1 MKRRGARILCVAIS
15 FILFL
20 SAVEP
25 VLATT
30 ISGLQ
35 EDIKKNQSQLNS
47 VNQQIAGYQSAQ
59 EGLGEEIDDLDAE
72 MVALLTDINLIQEA
86 IEDKEVDIA
95 NTQVAYDEAV
105 ADKDEQYESMKI
117 RIKFMYE
124 KGDSSYLQ
132 MFLGARSMSDMMN
145 KANYIQELYDYDR
158 KLLEEYEATV
168 RQVEELQERLEE
180 EKSELETSKTELE
193 EEQAYVNEVLEQKQK
208 EYENYSVVLSKAK
221 REAAAY
227 TAKIKQETAQIRKLE
242 EEERKRKEEE
252 ERRRKEEEER
262 KRKEEE
268 ERQKAEQAAANAQPN
283 DAASSD
289 DDSPD
294 SDSLNTTTASDNVQS
309 SGSSA
314 GTGDSSSKPSSSG
327 GGKGQEIANFA
338 CKYIGYPYVAGGTS
352 LTNGADCSG
361 FVMAVYQAFGYSL
374 PRSSYAQSGA
384 GRGVSYSE
392 AQPGDIIYYG
402 GHVGIYIGN
411 GQIVHASTERSGIKI
426 TSATYRSIITV
437 RRIV

>member
-1 MKRRGARILCVAIS
+1 MKGYWKMRRKGTRIFCVMMV
-15 FILFL
+15 FLLFML
-20 SAVEP
+20 TTEP

-35 EDIKKNQSQLNS
+35 EDIKRNQSQLNN
-47 VNQQIAGYQSAQ
+47 VNQQIAGYQDAQ
-59 EGLGEEIDDLDAE
+59 EGVEEEISDLDAE

-86 IEDKEVDIA
+86 IAEKEEDIA

-105 ADKDEQYESMKI
+105 AEKDEQYESMKV

-124 KGDSSYLQ
+124 KGDQSYLQ
-132 MFLGARSMSDMMN
+132 LFLGAQSMSDMMN
-145 KANYIQELYDYDR
+145 KAHYIEQLYEYDR
-158 KLLEEYEATV
+158 TLLEQYEATV
-168 RQVEELQERLEE
+168 QQVAQLQDRLEE
-180 EKSELETSKTELE
+180 EKSELVTSKTELE
-193 EEQAYVNEVLEQKQK
+193 EQQDYVNEVLEQKRQ
-208 EYENYSVVLSKAK
+208 EYENYNAVLAKAK

-242 EEERKRKEEE
+242 EEERKR
-252 ERRRKEEEER
+252 REEEER

-268 ERQKAEQAAANAQPN
+268 ERRRKQEEERRKAEQEANGEQQDDPGTT
-283 DAASSD
+283 DDEDTSETEDKTEKSD
-289 DDSPD
+289 DSKKPD
-294 SDSLNTTTASDNVQS
+294 DTSGKPAS
-309 SGSSA
+309 SGSS
-314 GTGDSSSKPSSSG
+314 
-327 GGKGQEIANFA
+327 KGQEIAKFA
-338 CKYIGYPYVAGGTS
+338 CKYVGYPYVAGGTS

-361 FVMAVYQAFGYSL
+361 FVLAVYKNFGYSL

-426 TSATYRSIITV
+426 TSATYRNI
-437 RRIV
+437 

>member
-1 MKRRGARILCVAIS
+1 MKGYWKMKRRGTRIFCVAMS
-15 FILFL
+15 FVLFL
-20 SAVEP
+20 LAAEP

-35 EDIKKNQSQLNS
+35 EDIKRNQSQLNS
-47 VNQQIAGYQSAQ
+47 VNQQIAGYQDAQ
-59 EGLGEEIDDLDAE
+59 EGVEEEISDLDAE

-86 IEDKEVDIA
+86 IEEKEQDIA

-105 ADKDEQYESMKI
+105 ATKDEQYESMKI

-124 KGDSSYLQ
+124 KGDQSYLQ
-132 MFLGARSMSDMMN
+132 LFLGAQSMSDMVN
-145 KANYIQELYDYDR
+145 KAHYIEELYEYDR
-158 KLLEEYEATV
+158 TLLEQYEATV
-168 RQVEELQERLEE
+168 QQVALLQDQLEE
-180 EKSELETSKTELE
+180 EKSELVTSKTEME
-193 EEQAYVNEVLEQKQK
+193 EQQAYVNEVLEQKKQ

-242 EEERKRKEEE
+242 EEERKRREEE

-268 ERQKAEQAAANAQPN
+268 ERRKAEEAANAADVQQGG
-283 DAASSD
+283 ASD
-289 DDSPD
+289 DER
-294 SDSLNTTTASDNVQS
+294 SDHSDNS
-309 SGSSA
+309 GNSGNSGSNA
-314 GTGDSSSKPSSSG
+314 PSSNPVSSG
-327 GGKGQEIANFA
+327 GGKGQEIARFA
-338 CKYIGYPYVAGGTS
+338 CQYIGYPYVAGGTS

-361 FVMAVYQAFGYSL
+361 FVLAVYKNFGYSL

-426 TSATYRSIITV
+426 TSATYRNIITV

>member
-1 MKRRGARILCVAIS
+1 MKGCGLKGYGKMKRKGTRLLCVTLS
-15 FILFL
+15 FLLFL
-20 SAVEP
+20 AAAEP
-25 VLATT
+25 VCATT

-35 EDIKKNQSQLNS
+35 EEIKRNQSQLND
-47 VNQQIAGYQSAQ
+47 VNRQIAGYQDAQ
-59 EGLGEEIDDLDAE
+59 EGVEEEISDLDAE

-86 IEDKEVDIA
+86 IGDKEEEIA
-95 NTQVAYDEAV
+95 NTQIAYDEAV

-124 KGDSSYLQ
+124 KGDDSYLQ
-132 MFLGARSMSDMMN
+132 LFFGAKNMSDMMN
-145 KANYIQELYDYDR
+145 KAHYIEELYEYDR
-158 KLLEEYEATV
+158 NLLEQYEAAV
-168 RQVEELQERLEE
+168 QRVAELQDKLEE
-180 EKSELETSKTELE
+180 EKSELVTSKTEM
-193 EEQAYVNEVLEQKQK
+193 EEQQVYMKEVLEQKKK
-208 EYENYSVVLSKAK
+208 EYENYSTVLAKAK

-242 EEERKRKEEE
+242 EEERKRREEE
-252 ERRRKEEEER
+252 ERRRREEEER

-268 ERQKAEQAAANAQPN
+268 QRRAEQAAAEGQGDEDDTDGA
-283 DAASSD
+283 DGEKD
-289 DDSPD
+289 DDKPD
-294 SDSLNTTTASDNVQS
+294 DSEDKGKEPAP
-309 SGSSA
+309 
-314 GTGDSSSKPSSSG
+314 KKSSG

-338 CKYIGYPYVAGGTS
+338 CKYVGYPYVAGGTS

-361 FVMAVYQAFGYSL
+361 FVLAVYKNFGYSL

-426 TSATYRSIITV
+426 TSATYRNIITV

>member
-1 MKRRGARILCVAIS
+1 MKGYWKMRRKGTRIFCVMMV
-15 FILFL
+15 FLLFML
-20 SAVEP
+20 TTEP

-35 EDIKKNQSQLNS
+35 EDIKRNQSQLNN
-47 VNQQIAGYQSAQ
+47 VNQQIAGYQDAQ
-59 EGLGEEIDDLDAE
+59 EGVEEEISDLDAE

-86 IEDKEVDIA
+86 IAEKEEDIA

-105 ADKDEQYESMKI
+105 SEKDEQYESMKV

-124 KGDSSYLQ
+124 KGDQSYLQ
-132 MFLGARSMSDMMN
+132 LFLGAQSMSDMMN
-145 KANYIQELYDYDR
+145 KAHYIEQLYEYDR
-158 KLLEEYEATV
+158 TLLEQYEATV
-168 RQVEELQERLEE
+168 QQVAQLQDRLEE
-180 EKSELETSKTELE
+180 EKSELVTSKTELE
-193 EEQAYVNEVLEQKQK
+193 EQQEYVNEVLEQKRQ
-208 EYENYSVVLSKAK
+208 EYENYNAVLAKAK

-242 EEERKRKEEE
+242 EEERKR
-252 ERRRKEEEER
+252 REEEER

-268 ERQKAEQAAANAQPN
+268 ERRRKQEEERRKAEQEANGEQQDDPGTTDDE
-283 DAASSD
+283 DASETEDKTEKSD
-289 DDSPD
+289 DSKKPD
-294 SDSLNTTTASDNVQS
+294 DTSGKPAS
-309 SGSSA
+309 SGSS
-314 GTGDSSSKPSSSG
+314 
-327 GGKGQEIANFA
+327 KGQEIAKFA
-338 CKYIGYPYVAGGTS
+338 CKYVGYPYVAGGTS

-361 FVMAVYQAFGYSL
+361 FVLAVYKNFGYSL

-426 TSATYRSIITV
+426 TSATYRDIITV

>member
-1 MKRRGARILCVAIS
+1 MKRRWTQIFCVMMS

-20 SAVEP
+20 LTAEP

-35 EDIKKNQSQLNS
+35 EDIKRNQSQLNS
-47 VNQQIAGYQSAQ
+47 VNKEIAGYQDAQ
-59 EGLGEEIDDLDAE
+59 EGVEEEISDLDAE

-86 IEDKEVDIA
+86 IDEKEEDIA
-95 NTQVAYDEAV
+95 NTQVAYDAAV
-105 ADKDEQYESMKI
+105 AEKDEQYESMKI

-124 KGDSSYLQ
+124 KGDESYLQ
-132 MFLGARSMSDMMN
+132 LFLGAQSMSDMMN
-145 KANYIQELYDYDR
+145 KAHYIEQLYEYDR
-158 KLLEEYEATV
+158 TLLEQYEATV
-168 RQVEELQERLEE
+168 QQVAQLWDQLEE
-180 EKSELETSKTELE
+180 EKSELVTSKTEME
-193 EEQAYVNEVLEQKQK
+193 EQQAYVNEVLEQKKQ
-208 EYENYSVVLSKAK
+208 EYENYSTVLAKAK

-242 EEERKRKEEE
+242 EEDRKRREEEE
-252 ERRRKEEEER
+252 ERRRAEEAAAESQQGGGSENDDSSASEERTDDSGEEE
-262 KRKEEE
+262 
-268 ERQKAEQAAANAQPN
+268 
-283 DAASSD
+283 SSG
-289 DDSPD
+289 DSG
-294 SDSLNTTTASDNVQS
+294 S
-309 SGSSA
+309 SGSDAS
-314 GTGDSSSKPSSSG
+314 PNNPVSSG
-327 GGKGQEIANFA
+327 GGKGQEIARFA
-338 CKYIGYPYVAGGTS
+338 CQFIGNPYVAGGTS

-361 FVMAVYQAFGYSL
+361 FVLAVYKNFGYSL

-384 GRGVSYSE
+384 GRAVSYAE

-411 GQIVHASTERSGIKI
+411 GQIVHASTERTGIKI

>member
-1 MKRRGARILCVAIS
+1 MKGYWKMRRKGTRIFCVMMV
-15 FILFL
+15 FLLFML
-20 SAVEP
+20 TTEP

-35 EDIKKNQSQLNS
+35 EDIKRNQSQLNN
-47 VNQQIAGYQSAQ
+47 VNQQIAGYQDAQ
-59 EGLGEEIDDLDAE
+59 EGVEEEISDLDAE

-86 IEDKEVDIA
+86 IAEKEEDIA

-105 ADKDEQYESMKI
+105 AEKDEQYESMKV

-124 KGDSSYLQ
+124 KGDQSYLQ
-132 MFLGARSMSDMMN
+132 LFLGAQSMSDMMN
-145 KANYIQELYDYDR
+145 KAHYIEQLYEYDR
-158 KLLEEYEATV
+158 TLLEQYEATV
-168 RQVEELQERLEE
+168 QQVAQLQDRLEE
-180 EKSELETSKTELE
+180 EKSELVTSKTELE
-193 EEQAYVNEVLEQKQK
+193 EQQDYVNEVLEQKRQ
-208 EYENYSVVLSKAK
+208 EYENYNAVLAKAK

-242 EEERKRKEEE
+242 EEERKR
-252 ERRRKEEEER
+252 REEEER

-268 ERQKAEQAAANAQPN
+268 ERRRKQEEERRKAEQEANGEQQDDPGTT
-283 DAASSD
+283 DDEDTSETEDKTEKSD
-289 DDSPD
+289 DSKKPD
-294 SDSLNTTTASDNVQS
+294 DTSGKPAS
-309 SGSSA
+309 SGSS
-314 GTGDSSSKPSSSG
+314 
-327 GGKGQEIANFA
+327 KGQEIAKFV
-338 CKYIGYPYVAGGTS
+338 CKYVGYPYVAGGTS

-361 FVMAVYQAFGYSL
+361 FVLAVYKNFGYSL

-426 TSATYRSIITV
+426 TSATYRNIITV

>member
-1 MKRRGARILCVAIS
+1 MKGYWKMRRKGTRIFCVMMV
-15 FILFL
+15 FLLFML
-20 SAVEP
+20 TTEP

-35 EDIKKNQSQLNS
+35 EDIKRNQSQLNN
-47 VNQQIAGYQSAQ
+47 VNQQIAGYQDAQ
-59 EGLGEEIDDLDAE
+59 EGVEEEISDLDAE

-86 IEDKEVDIA
+86 IAEKEEDIA

-105 ADKDEQYESMKI
+105 AEKDEQYESMKV

-124 KGDSSYLQ
+124 KGDQSYLQ
-132 MFLGARSMSDMMN
+132 LFLGAQSMSDMMN
-145 KANYIQELYDYDR
+145 KAHYIEQLYEYDR
-158 KLLEEYEATV
+158 TLLEQYEATV
-168 RQVEELQERLEE
+168 QQVAQLQDRLEE
-180 EKSELETSKTELE
+180 EKSELVTSKTELE
-193 EEQAYVNEVLEQKQK
+193 EQQEYVNEVLEQKRQ
-208 EYENYSVVLSKAK
+208 EYENYNAVLAKAK

-242 EEERKRKEEE
+242 EEERKR
-252 ERRRKEEEER
+252 REEEER

-268 ERQKAEQAAANAQPN
+268 ERRRKQEEERRKAEQEANGEQQDDPGTTDDE
-283 DAASSD
+283 DASETEDKTEKSD
-289 DDSPD
+289 DSKKPD
-294 SDSLNTTTASDNVQS
+294 DTSGKPAS
-309 SGSSA
+309 SGSS
-314 GTGDSSSKPSSSG
+314 
-327 GGKGQEIANFA
+327 KGQEIAKFA
-338 CKYIGYPYVAGGTS
+338 CKYVGYPYVAGGTS

-361 FVMAVYQAFGYSL
+361 FVLAVYKNFGYSL

-426 TSATYRSIITV
+426 TSATYRNIITV

>member
-1 MKRRGARILCVAIS
+1 MKRRGTQIFCVMMS
-15 FILFL
+15 FVLFL
-20 SAVEP
+20 LTAEP

-35 EDIKKNQSQLNS
+35 EDIKRNQSQLNS
-47 VNQQIAGYQSAQ
+47 VNKQIAGYQDAQ
-59 EGLGEEIDDLDAE
+59 EGVEEEISDLDAE

-86 IEDKEVDIA
+86 IEEKEEDIA
-95 NTQVAYDEAV
+95 STQVAYDEAV
-105 ADKDEQYESMKI
+105 AEKDEQYESMKV

-124 KGDSSYLQ
+124 KGDQSYLQ
-132 MFLGARSMSDMMN
+132 LFLGAQSMSDMMN
-145 KANYIQELYDYDR
+145 KAHYIEQLYEYDR
-158 KLLEEYEATV
+158 TLLEQYEAV
-168 RQVEELQERLEE
+168 VQQVAQLQDQLEE
-180 EKSELETSKTELE
+180 EKSELVTSKTEME
-193 EEQAYVNEVLEQKQK
+193 EQQAYVNEVLEQKKQ
-208 EYENYSVVLSKAK
+208 EYENYNAVLSKAK

-242 EEERKRKEEE
+242 EEERKRREEE
-252 ERRRKEEEER
+252 ERKRKEEEER

-268 ERQKAEQAAANAQPN
+268 EKKRAAESSDNQQSDGENSGN
-283 DAASSD
+283 STSSD
-289 DDSPD
+289 DKR
-294 SDSLNTTTASDNVQS
+294 SDNS
-309 SGSSA
+309 ADSGNSGNNGSNA
-314 GTGDSSSKPSSSG
+314 STNKPVSSG
-327 GGKGQEIANFA
+327 GGKGQEIAKFA
-338 CKYIGYPYVAGGTS
+338 CQYIGYPYVAGGTS

-361 FVMAVYQAFGYSL
+361 FVLAVYKNFGYSL

-426 TSATYRSIITV
+426 TSATYRNIITV

>member
-1 MKRRGARILCVAIS
+1 MKGYWKMRRKGTRIFCVMMV
-15 FILFL
+15 FLLFML
-20 SAVEP
+20 TTEP

-35 EDIKKNQSQLNS
+35 EDIKRNQSQLNN
-47 VNQQIAGYQSAQ
+47 VNQQIAGYQDAQ
-59 EGLGEEIDDLDAE
+59 EGVEEEISDLDAE

-86 IEDKEVDIA
+86 IAEKEEDIA

-105 ADKDEQYESMKI
+105 AEKDEQYESMKV

-124 KGDSSYLQ
+124 KGDQSYLQ
-132 MFLGARSMSDMMN
+132 LFLGAQSMSDMMN
-145 KANYIQELYDYDR
+145 KAHYIEQLYEYDR
-158 KLLEEYEATV
+158 TLLEQYEATV
-168 RQVEELQERLEE
+168 QQVAQLQDRLEE
-180 EKSELETSKTELE
+180 EKSELVTSKTDLE
-193 EEQAYVNEVLEQKQK
+193 DQQDYVNEVLEQKRQ
-208 EYENYSVVLSKAK
+208 EYENYNAVLAKAK

-242 EEERKRKEEE
+242 EEERKR
-252 ERRRKEEEER
+252 REEEER

-268 ERQKAEQAAANAQPN
+268 ERRRKQEEERRKAEQEANGEQQDDPGTT
-283 DAASSD
+283 DDEDTSETEDKTEKSD
-289 DDSPD
+289 DSKKPD
-294 SDSLNTTTASDNVQS
+294 DTSGKPAS
-309 SGSSA
+309 SGSS
-314 GTGDSSSKPSSSG
+314 
-327 GGKGQEIANFA
+327 KGQEIAKFA
-338 CKYIGYPYVAGGTS
+338 CKYVGYPYVAGGTS

-361 FVMAVYQAFGYSL
+361 FVLAVYKNFGYSL

-426 TSATYRSIITV
+426 TSATYRNIITV

>member
-1 MKRRGARILCVAIS
+1 M
-15 FILFL
+15 
-20 SAVEP
+20 
-25 VLATT
+25 
-30 ISGLQ
+30 
-35 EDIKKNQSQLNS
+35 
-47 VNQQIAGYQSAQ
+47 
-59 EGLGEEIDDLDAE
+59 
-72 MVALLTDINLIQEA
+72 
-86 IEDKEVDIA
+86 
-95 NTQVAYDEAV
+95 

-124 KGDSSYLQ
+124 KGDASYLQ
-132 MFLGARSMSDMMN
+132 LFLGAKSMSDMMN
-145 KANYIQELYDYDR
+145 KANYVEELYEYDR
-158 KLLEEYEATV
+158 KLLEEFEAAV
-168 RQVEELQERLEE
+168 RQVAELQDQLEE
-180 EKSELETSKTELE
+180 EKSELETSKAEME
-193 EEQAYVNEVLEQKQK
+193 EEQAYVNEVLAQKQK

-242 EEERKRKEEE
+242 EEERKRREEEERKRREEE
-252 ERRRKEEEER
+252 ERRRKQEEER
-262 KRKEEE
+262 R
-268 ERQKAEQAAANAQPN
+268 KAEQEATKSQDEDNSDTQEEQ
-283 DAASSD
+283 DEQEEKDTSSD
-289 DDSPD
+289 DDSDKSDKAD
-294 SDSLNTTTASDNVQS
+294 SSNNKPEKPVS
-309 SGSSA
+309 SGS
-314 GTGDSSSKPSSSG
+314 
-327 GGKGQEIANFA
+327 GKGQQIANFA

-374 PRSSYAQSGA
+374 PRSSYAQSAA

>member
-1 MKRRGARILCVAIS
+1 MKRRGARTLCAVIS

-20 SAVEP
+20 SAAEP

-30 ISGLQ
+30 ISDLQ
-35 EDIKKNQSQLNS
+35 KDIKNQQSQLNS
-47 VNQQIAGYQSAQ
+47 VNSQIAGYQDAQ
-59 EGLGEEIDDLDAE
+59 EGLEEEIDDLDAE

-86 IEDKEVDIA
+86 IEDKEEDIA
-95 NTQVAYDEAV
+95 STQVAYDEAV

-124 KGDSSYLQ
+124 KGDASYLQ

-168 RQVEELQERLEE
+168 QQVAELQDRLEE

-242 EEERKRKEEE
+242 EEERKRRE
-252 ERRRKEEEER
+252 EEEER

-268 ERQKAEQAAANAQPN
+268 ERRRAEEEAADAQSN
-283 DAASSD
+283 DAGSSD
-289 DDSPD
+289 NDSSGGD
-294 SDSLNTTTASDNVQS
+294 SSDTTTESDNMQS
-309 SGSSA
+309 S
-314 GTGDSSSKPSSSG
+314 GDSSSKPSSSG

-338 CKYIGYPYVAGGTS
+338 CKYIGCPYVAGGTS